1 MEQKEIVRTAWNL
14 IKYGNNDELQRFY
27 AANSKIL
34 NANSF
39 ITDPEIEQQTF
50 LMIASSSNS
59 KKCME
64 FLISQGADIDAR
76 NYNGYTALHFAAYSG
91 AIDSLNYLLSLMDE
105 KTQTSDQQLHKN
117 MRIDCRTI
125 DGKTPLYLA
134 AFRGNLH
141 AVEILVHNGA
151 DVNACDSEGYTPLI
165 AGLIGNHKDV
175 VDYLIKAGADV
186 FHLTADKLTPSVIA
200 SDYKRKWFK
209 TN

>member
-14 IKYGNNDELQRFY
+14 IKYGNNDELQRFFN
-27 AANSKIL
+27 ANSKTI

-39 ITDPEIEQQTF
+39 VTDPEIEQQTF

-64 FLISQGADIDAR
+64 FLISQGADIDTR

-91 AIDSLNYLLSLMDE
+91 AIDSLTYLLSLIDE
-105 KTQTSDQQLHKN
+105 KASSIDSHLLKN
-117 MRIDCRTI
+117 ITVDCRTI

-134 AFRGNLH
+134 ASRGNLH
-141 AVEILVHNGA
+141 AVEVLVHNGA

-165 AGLIGNHKDV
+165 AALIGNHKNV
-175 VDYLIKAGADV
+175 VEYLIKSGADV